1 MLDPK
6 LVRENPDL
14 IRKDLEKRNDSAK
27 LELLERVVAQD
38 AEWRK
43 LTEEV
48 NSLRHERNDIA
59 KKVAETKKAKG
70 DASALLARASEIPK
84 KIEEDGAR
92 LEELRRAVDA
102 GLMRLPNILHESVP
116 VGKDDGENVE
126 VRKWGETKAPTF
138 ELKPHGELAE
148 CLGGADFDRAR
159 KVAGAGFVYL
169 LGDIA
174 LLDQAI
180 LRYAMDSLVEKGYT
194 LVEPPLMMHRAPYE
208 GVVDLSDFESVMY
221 KIEGEDLY
229 LIATSEHPM
238 GAMFMDEI
246 IDDARLPIKL
256 CGISPCFRREIGAH
270 GLDTKGLFRVHQ
282 FNKIEQFVFCSPE
295 DSWRMHEELLANAEA
310 LFQGLKIP
318 YHVVNVCTGD
328 IGTVAAKKYDIE
340 AWSPRQQKYI
350 EVVSCSNCTDYQAR
364 RLRIRSGKVGSEGKR
379 VPHTLNSTAVATS
392 RALVVILEN
401 YQNADGSVTVPEVLR
416 KYMGGKDKILAGK

>member
-6 LVRENPDL
+6 LVRENPDV
-14 IRKDLEKRNDSAK
+14 IRRDLEKRNDSAK
-27 LELLERVVAQD
+27 LELLEQVVAQD
-38 AEWRK
+38 AAWRR

-48 NSLRHERNDIA
+48 NGLRHERNDIA
-59 KKVAETKKAKG
+59 KKIAETKKAKG
-70 DASALLARASEIPK
+70 DASSLLARAAEIPK

-92 LEELRRAVDA
+92 LEELRKSIDA

-116 VGKDDGENVE
+116 VGKDDGDNLE
-126 VRKWGETKAPTF
+126 VRRWGEPKVPPF

-180 LRYAMDSLVEKGYT
+180 LRYAIDSLVEKGYT

-256 CGISPCFRREIGAH
+256 CGVSPCFRKEIGAH

-328 IGTVAAKKYDIE
+328 IGTIAAKKYDIE
-340 AWSPRQQKYI
+340 AWSPRQKKYI

-364 RLRIRSGKVGSEGKR
+364 RLRIRSGRVGSEGKR

-416 KYMGGKDKILAGK
+416 KYMGGKERILAGK